1 MPDAPGQLPMVM
13 CSVKVQ
19 EMQAEKPI
27 HFFIK
32 HSTEQQHV
40 QTHFPA
46 NPSGFF

>member
-1 MPDAPGQLPMVM
+1 MHDLPDQLPLVT
-13 CSVKVQ
+13 CNVRVQ
-19 EMQAEKPI
+19 EIQAEKPI
-27 HFFIK
+27 HFFIQ